1 MDCISC
7 AVRCRTRRTSVFL
20 VGIDRIQRICSSA
33 DGTLYSM
40 YRMNDLI
47 AASRMFLEPA
57 PFPRVASRSFRKFI
71 ISVASICSTCNC
83 DGEIFRLL
91 LAYSKRSL
99 KASA

>member
-20 VGIDRIQRICSSA
+20 VGIDRMQRICSSA
-33 DGTLYSM
+33 DGTLYSKYRK

-57 PFPRVASRSFRKFI
+57 PFPRVTSRSFRMP
-71 ISVASICSTCNC
+71 
-83 DGEIFRLL
+83 
-91 LAYSKRSL
+91 RS
-99 KASA
+99 